1 LARSTTRAGRTAVA
15 LAAAGLAL
23 APPLEAHVVYE
34 RVTLRQYL
42 QESSLAV
49 VAKIEGAGRLWTAPD
64 GSDRREVFR
73 ARVREVL
80 AGPQPPAAIEFFS
93 HAEGLPG
100 FRDGDRVLLFL
111 ERTEK
116 RPEFTALAARFP
128 YFTVQGPGA
137 EWRLEGAAGEAVLA
151 HARALV
157 AVAQGA
163 PDTVVPRLRALVLSA
178 LASPS
183 AALRADA
190 RAELVVQ
197 GDTPGFLCDP
207 AEFAALAGDPGWP
220 LHERVALVR
229 LLEARPGFD
238 AASTWGLLREAAQ
251 TTPDRIALVR
261 AGATSS
267 DSAQVAW
274 TAALLVDPDPRVRRE
289 AALALGRGR
298 RVERV
303 PELARACADPDE
315 RVARAAIEALA
326 AVGGFGAR
334 QALAAVESGE
344 SGAPRGRW
352 AAAALRRLD

>member
-1 LARSTTRAGRTAVA
+1 LARSTIRAGRAVVA
-15 LAAAGLAL
+15 LAAAGLAI
-23 APPLEAHVVYE
+23 APALEAHVVYE

-49 VAKIEGAGRLWTAPD
+49 VAEIDGAGRLWTAP
-64 GSDRREVFR
+64 GRSDRQEVFR

-80 AGPQPPAAIEFFS
+80 AGPQPPAALEFFS
-93 HAEGLPG
+93 HAEGLPR

-111 ERTEK
+111 ERSEE
-116 RPEFTALAARFP
+116 RPEFAALAARFP
-128 YFTVQGPGA
+128 YLTVQGPGA

-157 AVAQGA
+157 AAARGA
-163 PDTVVPRLRALVLSA
+163 PDSVVPRLRGLVLSA

-197 GDTPGFLCDP
+197 GDTPGFLSDP
-207 AEFAALAGDPGWP
+207 ADFAALAGDPAWP
-220 LHERVALVR
+220 LRERVALVR
-229 LLEARPGFD
+229 LLEGRPGLD
-238 AASTWGLLREAAQ
+238 AAPTWGLLRGAAQ
-251 TTPDRIALVR
+251 TAPERIALLR

-267 DSAQVAW
+267 DSAQVGW

-298 RVERV
+298 RLERV

-326 AVGGFGAR
+326 AVGGSGAR
-334 QALAAVESGE
+334 EALVAVESGGA
-344 SGAPRGRW
+344 GAPRGRW
-352 AAAALRRLD
+352 AAAALRRID